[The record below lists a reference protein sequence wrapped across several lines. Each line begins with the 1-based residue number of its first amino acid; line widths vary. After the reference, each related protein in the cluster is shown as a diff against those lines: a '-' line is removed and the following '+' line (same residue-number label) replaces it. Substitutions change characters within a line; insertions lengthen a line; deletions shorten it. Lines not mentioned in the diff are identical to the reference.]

1 MEEVSEKKVRRKN
14 RSKKS
19 RHESDLE
26 LGAET
31 ASDAK
36 VEHIIS
42 SNTKDDVWIEKE
54 NDADDKDLRRG
65 KNMKESVNYFYFVL
79 KSF

>member
-14 RSKKS
+14 RNKKG

-36 VEHIIS
+36 IEPIITPDS
-42 SNTKDDVWIEKE
+42 KDDVWIEKE
-54 NDADDKDLRRG
+54 NDDKELRRG
-65 KNMKESVNYFYFVL
+65 KKVKESVNYFHSV
-79 KSF
+79 

>member
-1 MEEVSEKKVRRKN
+1 MDEVSEKKGRRKS
-14 RSKKS
+14 RSKKT

-42 SNTKDDVWIEKE
+42 SDTKDDVWIEKE
-54 NDADDKDLRRG
+54 NVADDKEVRRG
-65 KNMKESVNYFYFVL
+65 KNMKESVNYFYFV
-79 KSF
+79 

>member
-1 MEEVSEKKVRRKN
+1 MDEVSEKKVRRKN

-26 LGAET
+26 LGAEI

-42 SNTKDDVWIEKE
+42 SDTKDDVWIEKE

-65 KNMKESVNYFYFVL
+65 KNMKESVNYFHFV
-79 KSF
+79 

>member
-1 MEEVSEKKVRRKN
+1 MDEVSEKKVRRKN

-26 LGAET
+26 LGAEI

-42 SNTKDDVWIEKE
+42 SDTKDDVWIEKE
-54 NDADDKDLRRG
+54 NDADNKDLRRG
-65 KNMKESVNYFYFVL
+65 KNMKESVNYFYFV
-79 KSF
+79 

>member
-1 MEEVSEKKVRRKN
+1 MDEVSEKKGRRKS
-14 RSKKS
+14 RSKKT

-54 NDADDKDLRRG
+54 NVADEKELGRG
-65 KNMKESVNYFYFVL
+65 KNMKESVNYFYFV
-79 KSF
+79 